1 MVRFVKRTVLGM
13 IRFLRKDNFIMKIKH
28 KKLELVKQNPKD
40 IKNIIS
46 EGYSGGPNMTRCWDR
61 AISFYHKENDI
72 NRAILYLQNLLS
84 TFADSKRN
92 RDKTE
97 FLIKQLIGYHESYEK
112 LKVAPFKVLG
122 RLNMDI
128 GFKNYL
134 TGEIYRVDKTETGY
148 AVTLMMRTVSLWKHE
163 LRFPLIQRHFSI
175 KLKCDESEIRVG
187 MYNFEKSEHEYI
199 TYDHE
204 TLENAWSEVLSISEK
219 INSVA

>member
-1 MVRFVKRTVLGM
+1 
-13 IRFLRKDNFIMKIKH
+13 MKIKH
-28 KKLELVKQNPKD
+28 KKLELIKLNPQNAK
-40 IKNIIS
+40 IIVS

-72 NRAILYLQNLLS
+72 NKAILYLQNLLS

-97 FLIKQLIGYHESYEK
+97 FLIKQLIGYHKSYEK
-112 LKVAPFKVLG
+112 LKVVPFKLLG

-134 TGEIYRVDKTETGY
+134 TGEIYRVDKTVTGY
-148 AVTLMMRTVSLWKHE
+148 AVTLIMRTDGLWKHE
-163 LRFPLIQRHFSI
+163 LRFPLIQRHFSN
-175 KLKCDESEIRVG
+175 KLKCDESEIKVG
-187 MYNFEKSEHEYI
+187 IYNFEKFEHEYI

-204 TLENAWSEVLSISEK
+204 TLEIAWSEVLSISEK
-219 INSVA
+219 ISAVA